1 MRYKTF
7 LGGRLETGVE
17 RRGSRR
23 FTMALPMTLRK
34 PGSKAGERQAET
46 RDVSFRGLYF
56 TTENGVEVG
65 SQIEFVLTLPKQITL
80 ATDVHIHCTAVVV
93 RVEPH
98 EGRTGVAAQIE
109 RYEFLPQS

>member
-1 MRYKTF
+1 
-7 LGGRLETGVE
+7 
-17 RRGSRR
+17 
-23 FTMALPMTLRK
+23 MALPMTLRK
-34 PGSKAGERQAET
+34 AGSKNGELQAET

-56 TTENGVEVG
+56 TTDKELEVG

-80 ATDVHIHCTAVVV
+80 ATDVHIHCNGLVV
-93 RVEPH
+93 RVEPK

>member
-1 MRYKTF
+1 M
-7 LGGRLETGVE
+7 ETAAE

-34 PGSKAGERQAET
+34 AGSKNDERPAET

-56 TTENGVEVG
+56 MTEDGVEVG

-80 ATDVHIHCTAVVV
+80 ATDVHIRCTGLVV
-93 RVEPH
+93 RVEPL
-98 EGRTGVAAQIE
+98 EGRSGVAAQIE

>member
-1 MRYKTF
+1 
-7 LGGRLETGVE
+7 
-17 RRGSRR
+17 
-23 FTMALPMTLRK
+23 MALPMTLRR
-34 PGSKAGERQAET
+34 PGAKGELQAET

-56 TTENGVEVG
+56 MTENSVEVG

-80 ATDVHIHCTAVVV
+80 ATDVHIHCNGLVV

-109 RYEFLPQS
+109 KYEFLPQS

>member
-1 MRYKTF
+1 
-7 LGGRLETGVE
+7 LETGPE

-23 FTMALPMTLRK
+23 FTMALPISLRK
-34 PGSKAGERQAET
+34 SGTKIGELQAET

-56 TTENGVEVG
+56 MTDDGVEVG

-80 ATDVHIHCTAVVV
+80 ATDVHIHCTGLVV

-98 EGRTGVAAQIE
+98 EGRMGVAAQIE

>member
-1 MRYKTF
+1 
-7 LGGRLETGVE
+7 LENSVE

-23 FTMALPMTLRK
+23 YTMALPLSIREA
-34 PGSKAGERQAET
+34 GSAATEIQGET

-56 TTENGVEVG
+56 TLETGIKEG
-65 SQIEFVLTLPKQITL
+65 SQIEFVLTLPKKITL
-80 ATDVHIHCTAVVV
+80 ATDVHIRCSGIVL

-109 RYEFLPQS
+109 RYEFLPQT